1 MDREK
6 IDLGYGW
13 SAVLETSYTEAR
25 RTYVLNISTRPDA
38 EWRSHYTPTDLA
50 APSLAHLPAVFVAAL
65 QIAAKVL
72 PDNLFAMYPA
82 AKWGVDGIDCK
93 SQSRQYASM
102 RYPHEDYTAFEKRVR
117 EPVDL
122 FISCLRTALAESS
135 AVKAAAAR
143 KAYVT
148 ETPLALPELPV
159 IAQAREI
166 INTQLAKMG
175 VIGALL
181 QQPKEMVD
189 VVSSADT
196 RYDEYDA
203 QVSALDDDRYDARPT
218 TPQVTLEDLVL
229 EFVDAV
235 RRTLTER
242 HVQTSLKLS
251 TRDQLTQAAIKHLQ
265 GDNDTD
271 VIVAARSPRSD
282 ALIIGPAGSYSND
295 STTTHFH
302 GQAGLYWEA
311 VARLAGRLRKLN
323 DDGFL
328 P

>member
-1 MDREK
+1 MDREDV
-6 IDLGYGW
+6 DLGYGW
-13 SAVLETSYTEAR
+13 SAVLEVNYTEAR
-25 RTYVLNISTRPDA
+25 RTYTLNISTRPDA
-38 EWRSHYTPTDLA
+38 EWREHYTPTDLA
-50 APSLAHLPAVFVAAL
+50 APSLEHLPAVFVTAL
-65 QIAAKVL
+65 HLVAKAL
-72 PDNLFAMYPA
+72 PDNPFAMHPGA
-82 AKWGVDGIDCK
+82 MWGVLALGC
-93 SQSRQYASM
+93 SWQYRQYASM
-102 RYPHEDYTAFEKRVR
+102 RYPHEDYAAFEKRVR
-117 EPVDL
+117 EPVIL
-122 FISCLRTALAESS
+122 FLNYLRTALAESS

-148 ETPLALPELPV
+148 APPLEVADIV
-159 IAQAREI
+159 SSDDTVYDIKV
-166 INTQLAKMG
+166 TQLSQEVHEAN
-175 VIGALL
+175 AT
-181 QQPKEMVD
+181 
-189 VVSSADT
+189 SAPD
-196 RYDEYDA
+196 DGYDA
-203 QVSALDDDRYDARPT
+203 QPS
-218 TPQVTLEDLVL
+218 TPQATLEDLVI